1 LLADDGAAGAVRVAV
16 EVDAVVVRDRI
27 VDAVMSLT

>member
-1 LLADDGAAGAVRVAV
+1 VADDGADGVVRVAV
-16 EVDAVVVRDRI
+16 DLDAAAVRDRI